1 MNTTELRAGLEK
13 RLAAVDPPSGD
24 VERAKL
30 SGRAIR
36 RRRRIGTGLG
46 VVATSAVVVVAALQL
61 TGPGTGSRGE
71 QAYAS
76 LGPLDFSQG
85 ARAYADPGGEIHLGG
100 LSFPAK
106 DLEYLDTDAAAT
118 SHGVVFFEGGRPML
132 LGGDGEV
139 SPLVEGPV
147 DSPKGFHPTAKV
159 DAKAPRIAWATVLD
173 GAATLAVQDL
183 ASRELL
189 ATAEVDCGSCDAL
202 VIDAVDNGVVF
213 VRTAQGTRTW
223 DTATDEWSDFAG
235 PATRVADVRNG
246 VVLYDGPT
254 PTSAG
259 GWRLARGAIDSQLTF
274 DGRHVLAW
282 SGHLEPTTPGDA
294 PVDLAVGQPRRP
306 GDYANGFFAV
316 DTDGS
321 ILVAHAKRY
330 PRFTVYDCEV
340 PSGECAELGPLTTTG
355 GDPMFIGNDM

>member
-1 MNTTELRAGLEK
+1 MNTTELRASLEA
-13 RLAAVDPPSGD
+13 RLAAVDPPPGD
-24 VERAKL
+24 VERAKRA
-30 SGRAIR
+30 GRTIRHR
-36 RRRRIGTGLG
+36 RRVGTGLG
-46 VVATSAVVVVAALQL
+46 VVATSTVVVVAALQL
-61 TGPGTGSRGE
+61 TGPGTGSRGD
-71 QAYAS
+71 QGYAS

-85 ARAYADPGGEIHLGG
+85 ARAYADPGGKIHLGG
-100 LSFPAK
+100 RSFPGK

-118 SHGVVFFEGGRPML
+118 SHGVVFFEDGRPML

-147 DSPKGFHPTAKV
+147 DSPKGFHPTAKS
-159 DAKAPRIAWATVLD
+159 DSKAPRVAWATALD
-173 GAATLAVQDL
+173 GVASIAVQDL
-183 ASRELL
+183 TSREVV
-189 ATAEVDCGSCDAL
+189 ATAELDCGSCDEL
-202 VIDAVDNGVVF
+202 VIDAVDDGVVF

-246 VVLYDGPT
+246 VVLYDGPA
-254 PTSAG
+254 PSAD
-259 GWRLARGAIDSQLTF
+259 GWTLVKGAIDSQLTF
-274 DGRHVLAW
+274 DGRHVLYW
-282 SGHLEPTTPGDA
+282 SSRLEPTTPGEA
-294 PVDLAVGQPRRP
+294 PIDLAVGQPQSP
-306 GDYANGFFAV
+306 GDYADGFFTV

-340 PSGECAELGPLTTTG
+340 PSGECTELGPLTPTG